1 MYSVISSRRSREI
14 TESHL
19 PWRDFA
25 GRRAKALVLASLL
38 FAACL
43 LLYGPSVR
51 FDFTLDDPLLT
62 TKNRAVSNFSGDYL
76 GFFRTSLYDGTSEE
90 VGNSNLYRPVLKSS
104 IAFNRALANG
114 DFDPAPYHRFNII
127 LYVMC
132 VGVVFLFVQRLFRS
146 TDYGGC
152 GFAFLVSLLFCV
164 FPSHLETVCNVKHR
178 EEILACLFG
187 LSAWLLA
194 LRNPGE
200 DDRRS
205 ILSVLATPL
214 LFLLAL
220 LSKESAILLFP
231 CMILWEFRSSGSS
244 PALVRRLPM
253 HLYSIPIVVLVYFLL
268 RFYALGS
275 LTSPPGTRLFFGE
288 DTSVLARTLIS
299 SRTFVEYYL
308 WDQLVSLR
316 LDPAF
321 SSPFVITTE
330 GRPTWIDGVALG
342 LLVGALLLSLRWL
355 LTRRSVFAFWV
366 LFVIVTS
373 FLTLNIVP
381 IGSAGAFRFMFTP
394 SIGLCVLIALSLY
407 GIIDATGSFFAVSPL
422 FRERAFLVG
431 MGLLIAFYA
440 HATYAKMGIWQDDG
454 RLFSYSASLEPA
466 NPLSPFAAGQHYARI
481 GWDRAKWD
489 SYERSLERFMAFRG
503 GSGLFDERSA
513 DSFSVVATEIA
524 YREVSNDPIRSIELA
539 DVAIEQFE
547 RLVEIRKG
555 RVDSN
560 ATAPYFVKALAL
572 QRLGRVEES
581 RAVCEAGLAISHH
594 DGLVRLLLSLRSTP
608 AEP

>member
-1 MYSVISSRRSREI
+1 VCSVISRRRSSEI
-14 TESHL
+14 AESHL
-19 PWRDFA
+19 PRRDVA
-25 GRRAKALVLASLL
+25 VRLGKPLILASLL

-43 LLYGPSVR
+43 LLYLPSVR
-51 FDFTLDDPLLT
+51 FGFTLDDPLLT
-62 TKNRAVSNFSGDYL
+62 TKNSTVSGFSGDYL
-76 GFFRTSLYDGTSEE
+76 RFFRASLYDGARQEA
-90 VGNSNLYRPVLKSS
+90 GNSNLYRPVLKSS

-114 DFDPAPYHRFNII
+114 KFDPAPYHWFNII
-127 LYVMC
+127 LYAMC
-132 VGVVFLFVQRLFRS
+132 VSVVFVFLQRLFRS
-146 TDYGGC
+146 TRYGGF

-187 LSAWLLA
+187 LSAWSLA

-205 ILSVLATPL
+205 ILSVLAPPL

-231 CMILWEFRSSGSS
+231 CMILWEFRASGSS
-244 PALVRRLPM
+244 SALIRRIPT
-253 HLYSIPIVVLVYFLL
+253 HLYTIPIAVLVYFLL

-275 LTSPPGTRLFFGE
+275 LTSPPGTRMFFGG

-321 SSPFVITTE
+321 SSPFVVTTE
-330 GRPTWIDGVALG
+330 GRPTWIDSVALC

-373 FLTLNIVP
+373 FLTLNVVP

-394 SIGLCVLIALSLY
+394 SVGLCVLIALFLH
-407 GIIDATGSFFAVSPL
+407 GIIDATGAFFAVSPL

-431 MGLLIAFYA
+431 MGLLVAFYA

-454 RLFSYSASLEPA
+454 RLFAYSASLEPA
-466 NPLSPFAAGQHYARI
+466 NPLSPFAAGQYYARV
-481 GWDRAKWD
+481 GSDRAKWD
-489 SYERSLERFMAFRG
+489 FYERSLERFLAFRG
-503 GSGLFDERSA
+503 RPGLFDERSI

-524 YREVSNDPIRSIELA
+524 HREVSSNPLRSIELA

-547 RLVEIRKG
+547 RLVEMRKG

-572 QRLGRVEES
+572 QRIGRIEES
-581 RAVCEAGLAISHH
+581 MAACEAGLAISHH
-594 DGLVRLLLSLRSTP
+594 EGLARLLLSLRSSRP
-608 AEP
+608 